1 MRRLA
6 EHSVET
12 SDSGQSPLGS
22 SSQALSRTRS
32 VLSFPYPHRTSVQP
46 RLSAGQIPSFP
57 LLSLT
62 PSQIIDSRPPPER
75 IVKAHCHKGSEIVP
89 SELCP
94 LVAASDR
101 LWCWTG
107 PASVS
112 HQSDLEGQLSAP
124 AIRKLNK
131 VLLSSWV
138 HDTKTSYGAGLLRF
152 MQFCDRECILE
163 KHRMPASKILLAG
176 FAADAAGTVLGNC
189 ISSWFSGLAAWHIVN
204 GSEWHGDDSFV
215 KKVKRGAAKLAPSS
229 LTREQRPPVTIEHM
243 LVLFHALDFLKHFDC
258 AVWAVATCAFWGCCR
273 LGELTIKSANLFDPS
288 FHVSRSVTICFQNN
302 ISPSGVKESV
312 HFHIPWTKSTREKGA
327 DLSITGDDIIC
338 PGKATHQHLTINS
351 ECPPNSL
358 SCGWFLDRCHGI
370 WRSAG
375 LLLPLG
381 HSFRIG
387 GASELLLA
395 GIPPEVVATIG
406 RWKSLAFLLYWR
418 KIEEILP
425 RSFSRSYDSS
435 RIRELA
441 VAFENFRVAQN
452 IPENV
457 LIQAE

>member
-1 MRRLA
+1 MYRAYSMRRSA

-12 SDSGQSPLGS
+12 SDS
-22 SSQALSRTRS
+22 
-32 VLSFPYPHRTSVQP
+32 
-46 RLSAGQIPSFP
+46 
-57 LLSLT
+57 
-62 PSQIIDSRPPPER
+62 DSRPPPER
-75 IVKAHCHKGSEIVP
+75 IVKARRHKGSEIVP
-89 SELCP
+89 SELRP

-101 LWCWTG
+101 LQCWTG

-124 AIRKLNK
+124 AIRKLNE
-131 VLLSSWV
+131 VLLSSWA
-138 HDTKTSYGAGLLRF
+138 HDTKTSYGAGLLHF
-152 MQFCDRECILE
+152 TQFCDRECIPE

-176 FAADAAGTVLGNC
+176 FAADAAGTVSDSC

-204 GSEWHGDDSFV
+204 GADWHGDDSFI

-229 LTREQRPPVTIEHM
+229 STREQRPPVTIEHM
-243 LVLFHALDFLKHFDC
+243 LALFHTLDFLKHFDC
-258 AVWAVATCAFWGCCR
+258 AVWAVATCAFWGCRR

-288 FHVSRSVTICFQNN
+288 FHVSRSVTICFRNN

-338 PGKATHQHLTINS
+338 PGKATRQHLTINS
-351 ECPPNSL
+351 ECPPNSHL
-358 SCGWFLDRCHGI
+358 FSFRVSDGSFLPMTKGWFLDRCHGI

-418 KIEEILP
+418 KIEVILP
-425 RSFSRSYDSS
+425 RSFSHSYDSS

-452 IPENV
+452 IPANV